1 MPGKDSVGISTL
13 VNSLLMLFTGTA
25 SALIM
30 RFQSEMGFKFC
41 LTSTLQMFVG
51 EYLNVFALLI
61 PLGLSKAHQFNHFL
75 SLHKTAK
82 ANNRSLNIGIWRLG
96 MGGFFDVFATV
107 LSIIAS
113 LLMPASIASMLRNG
127 TIIFV
132 MLFTLFYLKKPL
144 FFHNWV
150 AMSLITI
157 GFMFVGAASF
167 VNEQASSEDNSA
179 NVFNSIIGILLLL
192 VSFVFTALQFA
203 YQEDLMDRYE
213 FDPCRLVFAESIVGI
228 ISLTLGL
235 LVSSQISCPHP
246 DMCTKMFDD
255 PAEAMMLFVKNRT
268 VLIMACSSALCLM
281 IYNLSGLYITKNVS
295 SFYRIIIDSTR
306 TVIIWSLSIIFG
318 LEAFVWPRFVLQ
330 APGFGLLILGS
341 LVNNKII
348 TLPSLETKTPE
359 VSVKREAD

>member
-30 RFQSEMGFKFC
+30 RYQSEMGFKYS

-61 PLGLSKAHQFNHFL
+61 PLGFSKAQQFNHFL

-82 ANNRSLNIGIWRLG
+82 SNNRSLNIGIWRLG

-157 GFMFVGAASF
+157 GFLFVGAASF
-167 VNEQASSEDNSA
+167 VSAQTSEDNST
-179 NVFNSIIGILLLL
+179 NIFNSIIGILMLL

-213 FDPCRLVFAESIVGI
+213 FDPCRLVFAESVVGI

-235 LVSSQISCPHP
+235 FVSSQIRCPHP
-246 DMCTKMFDD
+246 DMCTEMFDN
-255 PAEAMMLFVKNRT
+255 PAEAMMMFVENRSM
-268 VLIMACSSALCLM
+268 LIMASSSAICLM

-306 TVIIWSLSIIFG
+306 TVIIWSLCIIFG